1 MIEIIIFS
9 VFSLYFGINYRAN
22 GIEQLSKSK
31 DYLSMITGLP
41 VSFYFSFLLINKLD
55 YNLVFMLVLPLL
67 GILFRHYIL
76 KLANSYF
83 NEIDMKDMRKKLKE
97 LSEKEYKKAV
107 NLLSMYSKENKTIFI
122 PKDVFSDIFN
132 KAQSQN

>member
-1 MIEIIIFS
+1 
-9 VFSLYFGINYRAN
+9 
-22 GIEQLSKSK
+22 
-31 DYLSMITGLP
+31 
-41 VSFYFSFLLINKLD
+41 
-55 YNLVFMLVLPLL
+55 MLVLPLL

-107 NLLSMYSKENKTIFI
+107 NLLSMYSKENKTIF
-122 PKDVFSDIFN
+122 N
-132 KAQSQN
+132 